1 MSDVQ
6 MSITIPKELE
16 ESLETL
22 AHDLDKPVE
31 YIIVTALEKYV
42 RDCEESGELD

>member
-6 MSITIPKELE
+6 MTITIPKDLE
-16 ESLETL
+16 DSLETL
-22 AHDLDKPVE
+22 AHDLDKSLE
-31 YIIVTALEKYV
+31 YVVVTALEKYI